1 LSTRV
6 LPCAAVRIEMASRNL
21 ALGIALAAGLCAA
34 AAEAQSPQA
43 GGAGPDINTLALE
56 WARGQYRAPMVCDF
70 EGGPQRV
77 LRRVLIAPGPI
88 GELPIQ
94 DRIEFPDP
102 EAPGAKRCF
111 SELGSDEPFV
121 AGRLSLTM
129 RERPRPDTASH
140 DFEQTMRHEHGF
152 EFEVVAGRLKL
163 GRFGAADDPPKEID
177 FSHGKAKLRLVEPG
191 SDAARLLS
199 EFQGLPGFTLELTSP
214 DGTHVMFY
222 LARVSER

>member
-1 LSTRV
+1 
-6 LPCAAVRIEMASRNL
+6 
-21 ALGIALAAGLCAA
+21 
-34 AAEAQSPQA
+34 
-43 GGAGPDINTLALE
+43 
-56 WARGQYRAPMVCDF
+56 
-70 EGGPQRV
+70 
-77 LRRVLIAPGPI
+77 
-88 GELPIQ
+88 
-94 DRIEFPDP
+94 
-102 EAPGAKRCF
+102 
-111 SELGSDEPFV
+111 
-121 AGRLSLTM
+121 
-129 RERPRPDTASH
+129 
-140 DFEQTMRHEHGF
+140 MRHEHGF